1 MHCTCVYRE
10 RSTSTTTRLVSVPL
24 VLQLVRCGCNP
35 AAAAASTVFFS
46 LWITA
51 AAIQTAATVS
61 ACSQPNT
68 PSSQPQ
74 LAAVERVDLQSRSA
88 AVDESLASSIVIKL
102 KRQRRTA
109 GRQRVPMTMM
119 EWNAAKEPATTSC
132 DLSNRTEVSGRG
144 DTEKN
149 KMRV

>member
-1 MHCTCVYRE
+1 MERNAAFACACTAHVCTE
-10 RSTSTTTRLVSVPL
+10 RG
-24 VLQLVRCGCNP
+24 VLALLLGSFP
-35 AAAAASTVFFS
+35 FHGF
-46 LWITA
+46 
-51 AAIQTAATVS
+51 
-61 ACSQPNT
+61 
-68 PSSQPQ
+68 SSQPQ

-144 DTEKN
+144 DTGK
-149 KMRV
+149 K